1 MDGGRGREEGGRT
14 GRAGHGLGR
23 EVRVQ
28 GGGKISFC
36 FFFLISFDIIVFSS
50 KNNGV

>member
-1 MDGGRGREEGGRT
+1 MEGGRGREEGVRKGRT
-14 GRAGHGLGR
+14 GHGLGR

-36 FFFLISFDIIVFSS
+36 FFLISFDIIVFSS